1 MFSVNTNLGALSALN
16 SLNNTQQMLQETQQQ
31 ISTGKKVSQS
41 SENPAVYSISNS
53 MNADLAG
60 LSAVSDNL
68 SFGTATLSV
77 ATSASEQIS
86 SQLSSLKN
94 TIVQAQQNGIDPTTM
109 GNQITSILSNIN
121 QFASSATFNGV
132 NLLDG
137 TSPSLNVVQD
147 IKGNQLTVTNQNM
160 TATGLGL
167 TGLGVNSSAVNLAFD
182 NTFAAAQGD
191 TVKLSDGTNSWTF
204 EINDTSSPAAL
215 ASVPTA
221 TNKVTAV
228 NVDLST
234 ASSNQIVGA
243 LVAAMKSQGFGAE
256 IQTDGSVNVG
266 GNGIT
271 NASSAATVASG
282 GVTQTAITGAAAAI
296 TLVDSAITSMNS
308 KTATLGQ
315 AQQQIAGMSSFTSSL
330 SSSLTAGLGA
340 LTDADMAAESAKLQ
354 SLQTKQSLAVQAL
367 SIANQ
372 QPQSLM
378 SLFR

>member
-147 IKGNQLTVTNQNM
+147 IKGTQLTVANQAM

-191 TVKLSDGTNSWTF
+191 TVSLSDGTNSWTF

-215 ASVPTA
+215 ASVPSA

-234 ASSNQIVGA
+234 ASSNQVVGA

-271 NASSAATVASG
+271 NASSTTTIGSG
-282 GVTQTAITGAAAAI
+282 GATQTAITGAAAAI

>member
-1 MFSVNTNLGALSALN
+1 
-16 SLNNTQQMLQETQQQ
+16 
-31 ISTGKKVSQS
+31 
-41 SENPAVYSISNS
+41 
-53 MNADLAG
+53 
-60 LSAVSDNL
+60 
-68 SFGTATLSV
+68 
-77 ATSASEQIS
+77 
-86 SQLSSLKN
+86 
-94 TIVQAQQNGIDPTTM
+94 M

>member
-1 MFSVNTNLGALSALN
+1 MFSVNTNLGALSALS
-16 SLNNTQQMLQETQQQ
+16 SLNNTQAMLQETQQQ

-68 SFGTATLSV
+68 AFGTATLSV
-77 ATSASEQIS
+77 ATSASSQIS

-147 IKGNQLTVTNQNM
+147 IKGTQLTVANQAM

-215 ASVPTA
+215 ASIPSA

-234 ASSNQIVGA
+234 ASSNQVVGA

-266 GNGIT
+266 GNNIS
-271 NASSAATVASG
+271 NASSVTTIASG
-282 GVTQTAITGAAAAI
+282 GATQTAITGAAAAI

-308 KTATLGQ
+308 KTAVLGQ
-315 AQQQIAGMSSFTSSL
+315 AQQQIAGMSSFTSAL

>member
-1 MFSVNTNLGALSALN
+1 MFSVNTNLGALSALS
-16 SLNNTQQMLQETQQQ
+16 SLNNTQAMLQETQQQ

-68 SFGTATLSV
+68 AFGTATLSV
-77 ATSASEQIS
+77 ATSASSQIS

-147 IKGNQLTVTNQNM
+147 IKGTQLTVANQAM

-271 NASSAATVASG
+271 NASSTTTIGSG
-282 GVTQTAITGAAAAI
+282 GATQTAITGAAAAI

>member
-147 IKGNQLTVTNQNM
+147 IKGTQLTVANQAM

>member
-1 MFSVNTNLGALSALN
+1 MFSVNTNLGALSALS
-16 SLNNTQQMLQETQQQ
+16 SLNNTQAMLQETQQQ

-68 SFGTATLSV
+68 AFGTATLSV
-77 ATSASEQIS
+77 ATSASSQIS

-147 IKGNQLTVTNQNM
+147 IKGTQLTVANQAM

>member
-1 MFSVNTNLGALSALN
+1 MFSVNTNLGALSALS
-16 SLNNTQQMLQETQQQ
+16 SLNNTQAMLQETQQQ

-68 SFGTATLSV
+68 AFGTATLSV
-77 ATSASEQIS
+77 ATSASSQIS

-147 IKGNQLTVTNQNM
+147 IKGTQLTVANQAM

-191 TVKLSDGTNSWTF
+191 TVSLSDGTNSWTF

-215 ASVPTA
+215 ASVPSA

-234 ASSNQIVGA
+234 ASSNQVVGA

-266 GNGIT
+266 GNNIS
-271 NASSAATVASG
+271 NASSVTTIASG
-282 GVTQTAITGAAAAI
+282 GATQTAITGAAAAI

-308 KTATLGQ
+308 KTAVLGQ

>member
-1 MFSVNTNLGALSALN
+1 
-16 SLNNTQQMLQETQQQ
+16 
-31 ISTGKKVSQS
+31 
-41 SENPAVYSISNS
+41 

-68 SFGTATLSV
+68 AFGTATLSV
-77 ATSASEQIS
+77 ATSASSQIS

-147 IKGNQLTVTNQNM
+147 IKGTQLTVANQAM

-191 TVKLSDGTNSWTF
+191 TVSLSDGTNSWTF

-215 ASVPTA
+215 ASVPSA

-234 ASSNQIVGA
+234 ASSNQVVGA

-271 NASSAATVASG
+271 NASSTTTIGSG
-282 GVTQTAITGAAAAI
+282 GATQTAITGAAAAI

>member
-1 MFSVNTNLGALSALN
+1 MFSVNTNLGALSALS
-16 SLNNTQQMLQETQQQ
+16 SLNNTQAMLQETQQE

-41 SENPAVYSISNS
+41 SENPAIYSISNS

-77 ATSASEQIS
+77 ATSAGTQIS

-94 TIVQAQQNGIDPTTM
+94 TIVQAQQSGINPTTM

-147 IKGNQLTVTNQNM
+147 IKGTQLTVANQNM

-167 TGLGVNSSAVNLAFD
+167 TGLGVNSSAVNLAFS
-182 NTFAAAQGD
+182 NAFVPAQGD

-228 NVDLST
+228 NVNLTT

-243 LVAAMKSQGFGAE
+243 LVAAMQTQGFGAE

-271 NASSAATVASG
+271 NAASAATFASG
-282 GVTQTAITGAAAAI
+282 GATQTAITGAAAAI

-308 KTATLGQ
+308 KTAVLGQ
-315 AQQQIAGMSSFTSSL
+315 AQQQITGMSSFTSAL

>member
-77 ATSASEQIS
+77 ATSASSQIS

-147 IKGNQLTVTNQNM
+147 IKGTQLTVANQAM

-191 TVKLSDGTNSWTF
+191 TVSLSDGTNSWTF

-215 ASVPTA
+215 ASVPSA

-234 ASSNQIVGA
+234 ASSNQVVGA

-271 NASSAATVASG
+271 NASSTTTIGSG
-282 GVTQTAITGAAAAI
+282 GATQTAITGAAAAI

>member
-1 MFSVNTNLGALSALN
+1 MFSVNTNLGALSALS
-16 SLNNTQQMLQETQQQ
+16 SLNNTQAMLQETQQQ

-68 SFGTATLSV
+68 AFGTATLSV
-77 ATSASEQIS
+77 ATSASSQIS

-147 IKGNQLTVTNQNM
+147 IKGTQLTVANQAM

-191 TVKLSDGTNSWTF
+191 TVSLSDGTNSWTF

-215 ASVPTA
+215 ASVPSA

-234 ASSNQIVGA
+234 ASSNQVVGA

-271 NASSAATVASG
+271 NASSTTTIGSG
-282 GVTQTAITGAAAAI
+282 GATQTAITGAAAAI

>member
-1 MFSVNTNLGALSALN
+1 MFSVNTNLGALSALS
-16 SLNNTQQMLQETQQQ
+16 SLNNTQAMLQETQQE

-41 SENPAVYSISNS
+41 SENPAIYSISNS

-77 ATSASEQIS
+77 ATSAGTQIS

-94 TIVQAQQNGIDPTTM
+94 TIVQAQQSGINPTTM

-147 IKGNQLTVTNQNM
+147 IKGTQLTIANQDM

-167 TGLGVNSSAVNLAFD
+167 TGLGVNSSAVNLAFS
-182 NTFAAAQGD
+182 NAFVPAQGD

-228 NVDLST
+228 NVNLTT

-243 LVAAMKSQGFGAE
+243 LVAAMQTQGFGAE

-271 NASSAATVASG
+271 NAASAATFASG
-282 GVTQTAITGAAAAI
+282 GATQTAITGAAAAI

-308 KTATLGQ
+308 KTAVLGQ
-315 AQQQIAGMSSFTSSL
+315 AQQQITGMSSFTSAL

>member
-1 MFSVNTNLGALSALN
+1 MFSVNTNLGALSALS
-16 SLNNTQQMLQETQQQ
+16 SLNNTQAMLQETQQE

-41 SENPAVYSISNS
+41 SENPAVYSISNT

-77 ATSASEQIS
+77 ATSASSQIS

-147 IKGNQLTVTNQNM
+147 IKGTQLTVANQNM

-182 NTFAAAQGD
+182 NTFSAAQGD
-191 TVKLSDGTNSWTF
+191 TVALSDGTNTWTF

-215 ASVPTA
+215 ASVPSA

-234 ASSNQIVGA
+234 ASSNQVVGA

-271 NASSAATVASG
+271 NASSTTTIASG
-282 GVTQTAITGAAAAI
+282 GATQTAITGAAAAI

-315 AQQQIAGMSSFTSSL
+315 AQQQISGMSSFTSAL